1 MSDETAPRDPA
12 DEQAAVPAVTAGS
25 PETAAPAQRPAWRQP
40 ALWLALLALVAAA
53 IALLESRSRLSEMQ
67 QEVARRLAASETAGN
82 EGRALAR
89 QNQNLLLAL
98 QGKIGALEARFGE
111 FQGQQVALEAM
122 YQELVRHR
130 DDSLVAEAEH
140 AVTLAVQQL
149 KLAGNVEAALIALQ
163 DTEARLA
170 RSEDPSLAPL
180 RTALARDI
188 DRLRAAA
195 PAYSAD
201 TASRLEAILA
211 SIDVMPL
218 AFEAQPRAQAS
229 RAAGPAA
236 PAGFWTSL
244 AADLWS
250 ELRALIRIERT
261 DRPQPA
267 LLAPEHAFFLRENV
281 KLRLI
286 DARIAALQRD
296 PGTLRDDLR
305 QAHAWIAR
313 YFDPDA
319 AVTRNAL
326 DTLARLA
333 SIEPVEPPSLSE
345 TLSALRSL
353 QAARGPATTP

>member
-1 MSDETAPRDPA
+1 MSDETATRDPA
-12 DEQAAVPAVTAGS
+12 DEQAAVTAVPAVR
-25 PETAAPAQRPAWRQP
+25 PETAPPARRPAWRQP
-40 ALWLALLALVAAA
+40 ALWLALVALVAAA
-53 IALLESRSRLSEMQ
+53 ATLLDSRARLSAMQ
-67 QEVARRLAASETAGN
+67 QQVAQRLAGSENAGN

-89 QNQNLLLAL
+89 QNQDLLLAL
-98 QGKIGALEARFGE
+98 QGKIGALEAKLGE
-111 FQGQQVALEAM
+111 FQGQQVALDAM

-130 DDSLVAEAEH
+130 DDSQVSEAEH

-149 KLAGNVEAALIALQ
+149 KLPGNVEAALIALQ

-195 PAYSAD
+195 PAYTAD

-211 SIDVMPL
+211 GIDAMPL
-218 AFEAQPRAQAS
+218 AFEAQPRADAS
-229 RAAGPAA
+229 RGAGSPA

-250 ELRALIRIERT
+250 ELRSLIRIERT

-267 LLAPEHAFFLRENV
+267 LLAPENAFFLRENV

-286 DARIAALQRD
+286 DARIALLQRD
-296 PGTLRDDLR
+296 PRTFREDLR
-305 QAHAWIAR
+305 QAHAWLTR
-313 YFDPDA
+313 YFDPDS

-326 DTLARLA
+326 DTLVRLG
-333 SIEPVEPPSLSE
+333 SIEPVEPPSLAE

-353 QAARGPATTP
+353 QAAREPAAAP